1 MLSSNSKLR
10 SVIIKLI
17 VPHDYSLFLKI
28 SQQAASLS
36 FFLLLFFFFFF
47 FLFIIIRVRYVLS
60 NKSAGLKCEN

>member
-17 VPHDYSLFLKI
+17 VPHEYSLFLKI

-36 FFLLLFFFFFF
+36 FFLLLFFFFL
-47 FLFIIIRVRYVLS
+47 FLVYH
-60 NKSAGLKCEN
+60 NKSQICIKQ

>member
-10 SVIIKLI
+10 SVIIKRI

-36 FFLLLFFFFFF
+36 FFLLFFF

>member
-10 SVIIKLI
+10 SVIIKRI

-36 FFLLLFFFFFF
+36 FFLLFFF
-47 FLFIIIRVRYVLS
+47 FLVYH
-60 NKSAGLKCEN
+60 NKSQICTKQ